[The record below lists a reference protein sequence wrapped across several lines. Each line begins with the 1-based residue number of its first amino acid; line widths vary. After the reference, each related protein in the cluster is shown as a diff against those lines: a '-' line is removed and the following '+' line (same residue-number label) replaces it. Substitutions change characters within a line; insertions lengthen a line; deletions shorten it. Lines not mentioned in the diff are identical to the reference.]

1 MGRSYIGAIEQK
13 RENTREASH
22 IVFPTI
28 GCRGDFF
35 GEMCYAGESSISACG
50 KADTRDREVKMA
62 IVWFI
67 LFLLSWGAMMWNII
81 RFRLYLEDFLDF
93 MEKEGERKGIPV
105 AKELK
110 QRLMWLGRPGKR
122 EYLLFEAI
130 DSAKTE
136 DFRRRLRISGLLQ
149 LPLLGAFFGSFYHWS
164 RFW

>member
-1 MGRSYIGAIEQK
+1 
-13 RENTREASH
+13 
-22 IVFPTI
+22 
-28 GCRGDFF
+28 
-35 GEMCYAGESSISACG
+35 
-50 KADTRDREVKMA
+50 MA